1 MKMPLFIKKS
11 VYAKMPMFFGGG
23 EIPLMD
29 SQKKETT
36 INYSGMNKGFQPVQP
51 FKSAFQDPQLL
62 AAPDVKLPEKPSW
75 MNTYQPED
83 NISDP
88 SIQPFP
94 VDDTPRSQSGSFN
107 PAGMP
112 TRKQGPDEDGKS
124 DTMGTLRDGMYVGNA
139 LLRGLSEGN
148 ANRQMEQY
156 EQMNTANPL
165 ANMAYNDGRS
175 EDVTFGYEQ
184 FMKGGFYKK
193 MGKKRNC

>member
-23 EIPLMD
+23 EIPLMGGER
-29 SQKKETT
+29 KETT
-36 INYSGMNKGFQPVQP
+36 INYSGMNKGFQPAQP

-94 VDDTPRSQSGSFN
+94 VDDTPRGQSGSFK
-107 PAGMP
+107 PYEEKEKP
-112 TRKQGPDEDGKS
+112 
-124 DTMGTLRDGMYVGNA
+124 DTMGALRDGMYVGNA

-175 EDVTFGYEQ
+175 EDVTYGYEQ
-184 FMKGGFYKK
+184 FMRGGGFRDKIKKLYKK
-193 MGKKRNC
+193 

>member
-23 EIPLMD
+23 DIGGIDKP
-29 SQKKETT
+29 K
-36 INYSGMNKGFQPVQP
+36 IFQPAQP
-51 FKSAFQDPQLL
+51 FKSAFEDPELL
-62 AAPDVKLPEKPSW
+62 ATPDVKLPEKPSW
-75 MNTYQPED
+75 MDTYQPKD
-83 NISDP
+83 DISAPIGYGIHNRIMNDKGNISAKPLDKP
-88 SIQPFP
+88 KPEVEES
-94 VDDTPRSQSGSFN
+94 N
-107 PAGMP
+107 
-112 TRKQGPDEDGKS
+112 
-124 DTMGTLRDGMYVGNA
+124 TMGALRDGMYVGNA

-156 EQMNTANPL
+156 EQMNIANPL

-175 EDVTFGYEQ
+175 EDVTYGYEQ

>member
-11 VYAKMPMFFGGG
+11 IYAKMPMFFGGG
-23 EIPLMD
+23 EIPLMGGER
-29 SQKKETT
+29 KETT
-36 INYSGMNKGFQPVQP
+36 INYSGMNKGFQPAQP
-51 FKSAFQDPQLL
+51 FKSAFEDPQLL

-75 MNTYQPED
+75 MNTYQPKD
-83 NISDP
+83 DTSAPIGYGIYNRIMADKGNISVKPLDKAKP
-88 SIQPFP
+88 EVEEP
-94 VDDTPRSQSGSFN
+94 
-107 PAGMP
+107 
-112 TRKQGPDEDGKS
+112 